1 MTLKSTLSVLAA
13 AAVLT
18 MPGAARAE
26 TSFPTRPIT
35 LVVPFAA
42 GGPNDVMS
50 RIVTEHMSRKL
61 GQPIIVEN
69 IAGAGGTTGSTRVA
83 KSAPDGYTLVS
94 GHVGTHAASVALYP
108 NLRYD
113 PLVDFTPVGLVS
125 ETPILV
131 VARRDLAPDGLK
143 SFIATA
149 KARGPDLTLAHAGV
163 GSISHISCLLLTS
176 VIGFKPVEVPYRGS
190 ALAMT
195 DLIAGRSDFSC
206 ALLVD
211 VLPFLADNG
220 LRFLTVSAPARV
232 PQLPDTPTA
241 AEAGIP
247 KFVASSWFAFF
258 LPKSVPDAIRD
269 RLADALRGALE
280 DDAVKKRLEQAGL
293 ILPPPDQRG
302 PEPLKRRMT
311 NEIARWQDIV
321 KAAQIKLDQ

>member
-1 MTLKSTLSVLAA
+1 MRLKRIHPVVVA

-18 MPGAARAE
+18 MLNAAKAE
-26 TSFPTRPIT
+26 APFPTRPIT

-50 RIVTEHMSRKL
+50 RIVSEHMSRKL

-69 IAGAGGTTGSTRVA
+69 TAGAGGTTGSTRVA

-108 NLRYD
+108 TLRYD
-113 PLVDFTPVGLVS
+113 PLVDFTPIGLVA

-131 VARRDLAPDGLK
+131 VTRGDLGADNMA

-149 KARGPDLTLAHAGV
+149 KARGPELTLAHAGV
-163 GSISHISCLLLTS
+163 GSIGHISCLLFTN
-176 VIGFKPVEVPYRGS
+176 VVGFKPVEVPYRGS

-195 DLIAGRSDFSC
+195 DLIAGRGDFSC
-206 ALLVD
+206 ALLGD
-211 VLPFLADNG
+211 VLPFLGENR

-241 AEAGIP
+241 KEAGLP
-247 KFVASSWFAFF
+247 RFVASSWFAFY
-258 LPKSVPDAIRD
+258 LPKGVPDAIRD
-269 RLADALRGALE
+269 RFTDALRAAL
-280 DDAVKKRLEQAGL
+280 DDDSVRSRLQAAGL

-302 PEPLKRRMT
+302 PEPLKQRMT
-311 NEIARWQDIV
+311 EEIARWQDIV
-321 KAAQIKLDQ
+321 KTAQIQLDQ

>member
-1 MTLKSTLSVLAA
+1 MPNVAQADAA
-13 AAVLT
+13 
-18 MPGAARAE
+18 
-26 TSFPTRPIT
+26 FPSRPIT

-69 IAGAGGTTGSTRVA
+69 VAGAGGTTGSTRVA

-113 PLVDFTPVGLVS
+113 PLVDFTPIGLVA

-131 VARRDLAPDGLK
+131 VARRDLGADSMA
-143 SFIATA
+143 SFIASA
-149 KARGPDLTLAHAGV
+149 KARGADLTLAHAGV
-163 GSISHISCLLLTS
+163 GSISHISCLLFTS
-176 VIGFKPVEVPYRGS
+176 VVGFKPVGLPYRGS

-206 ALLVD
+206 ALLGD
-211 VLPFLADNG
+211 VLPFLGDNH

-241 AEAGIP
+241 KEAGLP
-247 KFVASSWFAFF
+247 GFVASSWFAFY
-258 LPKSVPDAIRD
+258 LPKDVPDAIRA
-269 RLADALRGALE
+269 RFTEALGAALD
-280 DDAVKKRLEQAGL
+280 DDAVRKRLELAGL
-293 ILPPPDQRG
+293 LLPQPDQRG
-302 PEPLKRRMT
+302 PEPLKRRMAE
-311 NEIARWQDIV
+311 EIARWQDIV
-321 KAAQIKLDQ
+321 KTAQIRLDP

>member
-1 MTLKSTLSVLAA
+1 MRRKRIRPFIAA
-13 AAVLT
+13 ATVLT
-18 MPGAARAE
+18 LLNAAKAE
-26 TSFPTRPIT
+26 APFPSRPIT

-50 RIVTEHMSRKL
+50 RIVSEHMSRKL

-69 IAGAGGTTGSTRVA
+69 VAGAGGTTGSTRVA
-83 KSAPDGYTLVS
+83 KSTPDGYTLVS

-113 PLVDFTPVGLVS
+113 PLVDFTPIGLVA

-131 VARRDLAPDGLK
+131 VARHDLGADSMA
-143 SFIATA
+143 SFIAIA

-163 GSISHISCLLLTS
+163 GSISHISCLLFTD
-176 VIGFKPVEVPYRGS
+176 VVGFKPVGVPYRGS

-206 ALLVD
+206 ALLGD
-211 VLPFLADNG
+211 VLPFLADNH
-220 LRFLTVSAPARV
+220 LRFLAVSAPARV

-241 AEAGIP
+241 TEAGLAR
-247 KFVASSWFAFF
+247 FVASSWFAFY
-258 LPKSVPDAIRD
+258 LPKGVPDAIRD
-269 RLADALRGALE
+269 RFTDALRAAL
-280 DDAVKKRLEQAGL
+280 DDDGVRSRLEQAGL

-302 PEPLKRRMT
+302 PAPLKQRMT
-311 NEIARWQDIV
+311 EEIARWQDIV
-321 KAAQIKLDQ
+321 KTAQIRLDQ

>member
-69 IAGAGGTTGSTRVA
+69 VAGAGGTTGSTRVA

-311 NEIARWQDIV
+311 DEIARWQDIV

>member
-1 MTLKSTLSVLAA
+1 MILKRKHRALVAV
-13 AAVLT
+13 AVLT
-18 MPGAARAE
+18 LLNAAQAE
-26 TSFPTRPIT
+26 SPFPSRPIT

-50 RIVTEHMSRKL
+50 RIVSEHMARKL

-69 IAGAGGTTGSTRVA
+69 VAGAGGTTGSTRVA

-113 PLVDFTPVGLVS
+113 PLVDFTPIGLVA

-131 VARRDLAPDGLK
+131 VVRRDLAADSMA
-143 SFIATA
+143 SFIAIA
-149 KARGPDLTLAHAGV
+149 KARGPDLTLGHAGV
-163 GSISHISCLLLTS
+163 GSISHISCLLFTS

-195 DLIAGRSDFSC
+195 DLVAGRSDFSC
-206 ALLVD
+206 GLLGD
-211 VLPFLADNG
+211 VLPFLGDNN
-220 LRFLTVSAPARV
+220 LRFLTVSAAARV

-241 AEAGIP
+241 REAGLP
-247 KFVASSWFAFF
+247 QFVASSWFAFY
-258 LPKSVPDAIRD
+258 LPKGAPDAIRD
-269 RLADALRGALE
+269 RFSDALRSAL
-280 DDAVKKRLEQAGL
+280 DDDGVRKRLELVGL

-311 NEIARWQDIV
+311 EEIARWQDIV
-321 KAAQIKLDQ
+321 KTAQIRLDQ